1 MKVYISCDM
10 EGITGI
16 PSWRAASS
24 DKPNYAEGRR
34 LMTGDVNAAVAAAF
48 DAGATE
54 VWVKDAHGSAHNLL
68 VEDVDD
74 RAQVIQGWAET
85 PLMVAGIDESFDV
98 AVLLGYH
105 ARAGTPDGLMCHTFS
120 GGFRNVRVNGTVI
133 GETGL
138 SALHAGR
145 YGVPVVAVTG
155 DEALCREARELMP
168 WVATAAVKWGLARES
183 ARLLGTGP
191 ARKLLRDA
199 VSAGLD
205 AARSGSVR
213 ALRLDE
219 PLRVEVDLAQAV
231 EAHRLVQL
239 HGARRLSAA
248 TVAFEVPDGEALAAL
263 IGAIF

>member
-34 LMTGDVNAAVAAAF
+34 LMTGDVNAAIAAAF

-54 VWVKDAHGSAHNLL
+54 VRVKDAHGSAHNLL

-74 RAQVIQGWAET
+74 RAQVIQGWADA
-85 PLMVAGIDESFDV
+85 PLMMAGIDESFD
-98 AVLLGYH
+98 AAILLGYH

-120 GGFRNVRVNGTVI
+120 SDFHNVRVNGTII

-145 YGVPVVAVTG
+145 YGVPIVAVTG

-168 WVATAAVKWGLARES
+168 WVTTAAVKWAMARES
-183 ARLLGTGP
+183 ARLLGIGP
-191 ARKLLRDA
+191 ARKLLREA
-199 VSAGLD
+199 VAAGLD
-205 AARSGSVR
+205 ASQSGSVQP
-213 ALRLDE
+213 LRLDE
-219 PLRVEVDLAQAV
+219 PLGVEIDLAQGV

-239 HGARRLSAA
+239 YGARRISPA
-248 TVAFEVPDGEALAAL
+248 TVAFEVPDGEALAVL